1 MSGKGNVMEMG
12 THEELI
18 GQKGLYYD
26 QYMMQAQ
33 YYIDE

>member
-1 MSGKGNVMEMG
+1 MSGEGNVMEMG

-26 QYMMQAQ
+26 LYMMQAQ